1 MTRAK
6 AKTDNQPDPDA
17 HLSDHQWRMK
27 MAAEGKALYVSGRDT
42 DALIAAETDRRTLLQ
57 PRMVE
62 LTTEEWSGIDTAI
75 PDIIELLNDVRNGF
89 WDLSYT
95 EDLDQP
101 GVNSIMRLA
110 ARAVQSMENK
120 EIHVL
125 GRLDT
130 AVRSSR
136 AEALK

>member
-1 MTRAK
+1 
-6 AKTDNQPDPDA
+6 
-17 HLSDHQWRMK
+17 
-27 MAAEGKALYVSGRDT
+27 MAAEGKGLYVSGRDT
-42 DALIAAETDRRTLLQ
+42 DALIAADTDRRTLLQ

-62 LTTEEWSGIDTAI
+62 LTTEEWRSLDTAI
-75 PDIIELLNDVRNGF
+75 PDIIELMNDVRNVF

-120 EIHVL
+120 EIQVL

-130 AVRSSR
+130 AVS
-136 AEALK
+136 